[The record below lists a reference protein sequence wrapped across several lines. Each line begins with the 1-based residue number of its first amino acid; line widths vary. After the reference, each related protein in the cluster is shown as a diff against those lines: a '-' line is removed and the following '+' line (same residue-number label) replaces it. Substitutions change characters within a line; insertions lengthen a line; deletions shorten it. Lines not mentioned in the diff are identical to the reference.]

1 MIDGRDPVA
10 TLAPMTLGQTV
21 SLSPGVHG
29 ARARIELDPQ
39 GSRAGAPCVR
49 LSLQGWID
57 RAALQRLQAALEPL
71 GRGIVRR
78 LVLDCARV
86 RHIEYDVLPG
96 LVDALADVAPPSAEL
111 SVTGLSPHVRDLFRL
126 AGFAWGHPVTRPG
139 LGVDGTLPIGPR
151 REWAT

>member
-1 MIDGRDPVA
+1 MIDGREPVA
-10 TLAPMTLGQTV
+10 TVMLGETV

-29 ARARIELDPQ
+29 ARARIELEPRDSQ
-39 GSRAGAPCVR
+39 AGAPSAR

-57 RAALQRLQAALEPL
+57 RAALRRLESALEPL
-71 GRGIVRR
+71 GHGFVRR

-96 LVDALADVAPPSAEL
+96 LVDALARIAPPSAEL
-111 SVTGLSPHVRDLFRL
+111 AVTGLSPHVRDLFRL
-126 AGFAWGHPVTRPG
+126 AGFAWGHPGTRTG
-139 LGVDGTLPIGPR
+139 LSADGTLPIGPR

>member
-10 TLAPMTLGQTV
+10 TVALGETV
-21 SLSPGVHG
+21 SLSPGAHG
-29 ARARIELDPQ
+29 ARARLSLDD
-39 GSRAGAPCVR
+39 ADEAPAAR

-57 RAALQRLQAALEPL
+57 RAALRRLESALEPL
-71 GRGIVRR
+71 GRGFTHR

-96 LVDALADVAPPSAEL
+96 LVDALARVAPLAEL

-126 AGFAWGHPVTRPG
+126 AGFAWGHPGARSGPG
-139 LGVDGTLPIGPR
+139 PEGTLPIGRR

>member
-1 MIDGRDPVA
+1 MIDGREPVA
-10 TLAPMTLGQTV
+10 TLLGETV

-29 ARARIELDPQ
+29 ARARIELEPRD
-39 GSRAGAPCVR
+39 SLSGAPSAR

-57 RAALQRLQAALEPL
+57 RAALRRLESALEPL
-71 GRGIVRR
+71 GHGLVRR

-96 LVDALADVAPPSAEL
+96 LVDALARIAPPSAEL

-126 AGFAWGHPVTRPG
+126 AGFAWGHPTARSG
-139 LGVDGTLPIGPR
+139 SGGDGTLPIGKR